1 VFITDFL
8 YWIKR
13 EMDLLANKK
22 GVKNNSTPKKKCEGE
37 CKKTLALNNFYNTNS
52 AFSGDGKLN
61 ICKKCVE
68 SMIDYNNIETVYK
81 ILQLMDVPF
90 LTNYWTISKEK
101 SPENPWGN
109 YIRMAN
115 SKINEFKNK
124 TWKDSKFESN
134 KIGKTQVGTY
144 ISDKTLNFEITDEII
159 DFFGEGYTNEEYRA
173 MWKKYNALKNNYIEK
188 TAMHTEALLN
198 YVRYRVK
205 EELSTAKG
213 LVKDAKDWGQLAK
226 DAATSAKINPS
237 QLSAADL
244 QDGLSTFGQLVRAV
258 EQAIDII
265 PLLPHFRNKP
275 QDSVDFNLWC
285 YVNYIRDLK
294 GLPLASYEDIYAFY
308 DKRKKEYMKNESINI
323 FEKENEDIEN
333 NDSGDENE

>member
-1 VFITDFL
+1 
-8 YWIKR
+8 
-13 EMDLLANKK
+13 MDLVTNKK
-22 GVKNNSTPKKKCEGE
+22 GVKKNSTPKKQCEGE
-37 CKKTLALNNFYNTNS
+37 CKKNLPLINFYNTNS
-52 AFSGDGKLN
+52 QFSSSDKKLN

-68 SMIDYNNIETVYK
+68 KMIDYNNMESIYK
-81 ILQLMDVPF
+81 ILQLMDIPF
-90 LTNYWTISKEK
+90 LTQYWTIAKEK
-101 SPENPWGN
+101 SPDNPWGN

-124 TWKDSKFESN
+124 TWKDSVFESKN
-134 KIGKTQVGTY
+134 INNQNY
-144 ISDKTLNFEITDEII
+144 IISSRVSDFEITDEII
-159 DFFGEGYTNEEYRA
+159 DFFGEGYTSEEYRA
-173 MWKKYNALKNNYIEK
+173 MWKKYNTLKNNYVEK

-205 EELSTAKG
+205 EEISTAKG

-285 YVNYIRDLK
+285 YINYIRDLK

-333 NDSGDENE
+333 NDLGDENE